1 MQIFESV
8 KSALSLFSS
17 ENQRQ
22 DTSSWSEDAHN
33 QSEASSEQQLQQD
46 ISSTVRDFEEKVNE
60 MKQ

>member
-17 ENQRQ
+17 ENQSQ
-22 DTSSWSEDAHN
+22 DTSSLPEDAHN